1 MAKKKKI
8 YDRQKEVKR
17 LARERIGPVRPSVVL
32 EIKTERKKPKHKKPS
47 GLQEDE
53 E

>member
-1 MAKKKKI
+1 MAKKKKV
-8 YDRQKEVKR
+8 YDRKKEVKR
-17 LARERIGPVRPSVVL
+17 LARERIGSVRPSVVL
-32 EIKTERKKPKHKKPS
+32 EIKSERKKPKHKKPA